1 MAVNQLP
8 YAIDENNPEYSLYLN
23 KALYNFRMMVPD
35 FMVLIHAN
43 LSIGRNSYV
52 LAVYLS
58 PAKIIRCKQ
67 DRQYLT
73 MSL

>member
-1 MAVNQLP
+1 MSVHQLP

-58 PAKIIRCKQ
+58 PDKIIR
-67 DRQYLT
+67 
-73 MSL
+73 